1 MTAKQTG
8 VASPENVQFVNVTK
22 KQLEEELML
31 RPPWEE
37 DDDPQ
42 VKLRGFRNVMSD
54 KI

>member
-1 MTAKQTG
+1 MRYWVTLDGAERR
-8 VASPENVQFVNVTK
+8 VVNVTR
-22 KQLEEELML
+22 KQLEEEVML